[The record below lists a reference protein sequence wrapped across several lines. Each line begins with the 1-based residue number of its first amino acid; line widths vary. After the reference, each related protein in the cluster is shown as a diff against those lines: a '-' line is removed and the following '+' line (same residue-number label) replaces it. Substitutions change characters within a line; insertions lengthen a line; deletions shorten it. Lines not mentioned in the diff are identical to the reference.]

1 MPELPE
7 VETVRRSLAPH
18 LLGRTIAAATLRR
31 DDFVTGARTP
41 ADLLQGATVERIER
55 RGKQLAVIAASG
67 RAVIVQLGMSGQ
79 VLAAPASSPLPTH
92 VHALWTIRSSSTTI
106 LFRDPRRFGGLT
118 TLRSPAQLEA
128 TWQHLGPDGL
138 AITAA
143 QLWSALHSS
152 SRAIK
157 AALLDQHTVAGIG
170 NIYADEALFVAGIHP
185 KALCHRLS
193 HSRVER
199 LAHSIRQ
206 VLTTAVA
213 ARGSTLRDYRDAD
226 GQAGS
231 YANLHRVYGRAGLVC
246 TVCGQ
251 TLRGFVLGQRT
262 TVACSTCQAR

>member
-18 LLGRTIAAATLRR
+18 LLGRTIARARLIRR
-31 DDFVTGARTP
+31 DFVTGARGP
-41 ADLLQGATVERIER
+41 ADLLQGETIDRIER
-55 RGKQLAVIAASG
+55 RGKQLAVVATSG

-79 VLAAPASSPLPTH
+79 VLAAPADRPLPTH
-92 VHALWTIRSSSTTI
+92 VHALWTIHPSSIAI

-118 TLRSPAQLEA
+118 TLASPAHLDQA
-128 TWQHLGPDGL
+128 WQHLGPDGL
-138 AITAA
+138 LITGD
-143 QLWSALHSS
+143 QLWHTLHTS

-157 AALLDQHTVAGIG
+157 PALLDQRAVAGVG

-193 HSRVER
+193 RSRIER

-213 ARGSTLRDYRDAD
+213 ARGSTLRDYLDAD

-231 YANLHRVYGRAGLVC
+231 YATLHRVYGRAGLPC
-246 TVCGQ
+246 TVCAK

-262 TVACSTCQAR
+262 TVACSTCQTR